1 MHLFCKIQCYQLW
14 LFKVFSHRE
23 KSVAEVAGVDNTGG
37 RTKLFFS
44 NYMIEFQHY
53 KLDLA
58 TASRT
63 NKGKHHLRKK
73 CNSHFSLILN
83 GIVHDAIQIYLIKK
97 IYLE

>member
-1 MHLFCKIQCYQLW
+1 MLKW
-14 LFKVFSHRE
+14 LELVIL
-23 KSVAEVAGVDNTGG
+23 GVGQSC
-37 RTKLFFS
+37 FFS